1 MANSSASSQAAA
13 TFRSPAF
20 NLPQPVWLILLA
32 LIIGLADGLSAPSLI
47 KAFGAGYG
55 RALGD
60 FALIL
65 IPSFVL
71 AACLAERAISG
82 APALATSIA
91 PITAAGMICPDTAYA
106 ALSSIARERK
116 LSVAFG
122 SHVGYRLLFPAG
134 PLIVATGLG
143 FDDSGL
149 FGIGL
154 ALLVPTW
161 LAGEFWARSRSKQ
174 NPIGAMSEQ
183 GATFALSTATMQ
195 ALLPLG
201 VLAGLLILGALIE
214 DAGLPLLDFVTRP
227 KGALLVAAAVAVIGT
242 RADRRRACL
251 DSAVQRSAGLL
262 VVVGAASAFGLM
274 LTRAL
279 PIETLVHNGSGDI
292 AILLTLFAVTAV
304 FKVTHGS
311 ATVTLATVTPVLAPL
326 VLGAGVA
333 PAAAVFA
340 ICLGSLVIVPTD
352 SFYWLVRSDALA
364 NHGEK
369 SAIAALGGGALLQAT
384 VGMATLLILHH
395 LYLT

>member
-1 MANSSASSQAAA
+1 MSNSPASSHAVA
-13 TFRSPAF
+13 TLRSQSLS
-20 NLPQPVWLILLA
+20 LPQPVWLILLA
-32 LIIGLADGLSAPSLI
+32 LVIGLADGLTAPTLI
-47 KAFGAGYG
+47 KTFGAGYG

-65 IPSFVL
+65 IPSFLL

-82 APALATSIA
+82 APKLASSIA

-122 SHVGYRLLFPAG
+122 SHIGYRLLFPAG

-143 FDDSGL
+143 FDGTGL
-149 FGIGL
+149 FVIGL
-154 ALLVPTW
+154 ALLIPTW
-161 LAGEFWARSRSKQ
+161 FAGEIWAQYRSERHLVGGMA
-174 NPIGAMSEQ
+174 PQ
-183 GATFALSTATMQ
+183 GAALTVSTETMQ

-201 VLAGLLILGALIE
+201 VLAGLLVLGGLTKGV
-214 DAGLPLLDFVTRP
+214 GLPLLDFVTRP

-251 DSAVQRSAGLL
+251 DSAMQRSAGLL
-262 VVVGAASAFGLM
+262 LIVGAASAFGLM

-279 PIETLVHNGSGDI
+279 PIETLAHGGSSGI
-292 AILLTLFAVTAV
+292 TILLTLFAVTAV
-304 FKVTHGS
+304 IKVTHGS
-311 ATVTLATVTPVLAPL
+311 STVTLATATSVLAPL
-326 VLGAGVA
+326 VGSAGVA
-333 PAAAVFA
+333 PVAAVFA

-364 NHGEK
+364 NHSEK
-369 SAIAALGGGALLQAT
+369 SAIASLGGGALLQAT
-384 VGMATLLILHH
+384 VGMTTLLIFHH
-395 LYLT
+395 VYLT